1 MKMKK
6 NNLSL
11 LEGALI
17 GTALSVAAGLF
28 LVSKKGKKLQKD
40 IKQKTVEFYAY
51 IGPKLK
57 KIKKL
62 GEKEYIAF
70 IENAAKNYGKAKKFS
85 AVETKILLAEAKKSW
100 KHLKKHAS

>member
-1 MKMKK
+1 MKVNK
-6 NNLSL
+6 LSL

-17 GTALSVAAGLF
+17 GTALGVAAGLF
-28 LVSKKGKKLQKD
+28 LTSKKGKQLQKD
-40 IKQKTVEFYAY
+40 IKQKAAGFYAY
-51 IGPKLK
+51 IAPKLK

-70 IENAAKNYGKAKKFS
+70 MEGAARNYSKAKKFS
-85 AVETKILLAEAKKSW
+85 AAETKMLVAEAKKTW